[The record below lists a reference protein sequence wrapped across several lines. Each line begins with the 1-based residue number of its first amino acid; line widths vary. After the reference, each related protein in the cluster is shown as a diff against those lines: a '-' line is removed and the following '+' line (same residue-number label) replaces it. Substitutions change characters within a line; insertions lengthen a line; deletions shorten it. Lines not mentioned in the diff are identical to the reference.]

1 MNNIQRFN
9 RDLSRCGVIEGEK
22 ILVACSGGADSML
35 LSHALLSSGYNIEI
49 AHVNFQLRGEES
61 DGDEALVK
69 AWCEK
74 NSIPFHSKSLNAKNE
89 AASSGAGIQD
99 AARKLRYS
107 YFNDLIDEVDA
118 NYIAVAHHENDQ
130 AETLILH
137 LLRSVNTSAL
147 GCMSHRSGQII
158 RPLLEWSK
166 DDILDWLSS
175 DGVDYRDDSSN
186 TDPKYTRNRI
196 RHEVLPLLDDIRKGT
211 TSHLADWTNRLRTQ
225 ASAVE
230 SAISEASRYIIEYND
245 LDISSNTISRIKL
258 EPLGGSIWGDMIFDR
273 LLAERTW
280 PLGSREE
287 ALILKRA
294 SVGAVVSYKND
305 ELRRERDHISLS
317 ILSSTKSETV
327 ELSTEK
333 VENPQGMSIPT
344 APEILWVGESSLK
357 GPTVWREWE
366 AGDKI
371 QPSGMEGSV
380 KISDLLTQWKVPNS
394 TRSSAYVLLDADGDV
409 IWVYI
414 AFDGQSLSRISRKV
428 SVQLGEAITVFK
440 ATTP

>member
-1 MNNIQRFN
+1 
-9 RDLSRCGVIEGEK
+9 
-22 ILVACSGGADSML
+22 
-35 LSHALLSSGYNIEI
+35 
-49 AHVNFQLRGEES
+49 
-61 DGDEALVK
+61 
-69 AWCEK
+69 
-74 NSIPFHSKSLNAKNE
+74 
-89 AASSGAGIQD
+89 
-99 AARKLRYS
+99 
-107 YFNDLIDEVDA
+107 
-118 NYIAVAHHENDQ
+118 
-130 AETLILH
+130 
-137 LLRSVNTSAL
+137 
-147 GCMSHRSGQII
+147 
-158 RPLLEWSK
+158 
-166 DDILDWLSS
+166 
-175 DGVDYRDDSSN
+175 
-186 TDPKYTRNRI
+186 
-196 RHEVLPLLDDIRKGT
+196 
-211 TSHLADWTNRLRTQ
+211 
-225 ASAVE
+225 
-230 SAISEASRYIIEYND
+230 
-245 LDISSNTISRIKL
+245 
-258 EPLGGSIWGDMIFDR
+258 MIFDR